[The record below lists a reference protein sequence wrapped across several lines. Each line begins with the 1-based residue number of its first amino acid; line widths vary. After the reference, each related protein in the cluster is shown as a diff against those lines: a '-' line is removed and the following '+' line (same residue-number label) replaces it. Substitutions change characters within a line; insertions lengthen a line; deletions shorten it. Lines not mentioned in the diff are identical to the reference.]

1 MKKALFTCL
10 IHVIAIAVI
19 SSAQAQSSEVENK
32 IRQTQ
37 QKIDAQVEK
46 INQAR
51 YQADSEM
58 ALAKLRIGEQL
69 RKSQEDLARQTD
81 ILDRYREQLAGQRA
95 DTEAALAEIRKSW
108 SEQIDKAASEVEA
121 GIQYTNSLINK
132 IQTVNRD
139 ISDETTGKDSA
150 SSSGNSA
157 GGGQLEITVQA
168 QPQPGVSTPTPPLK
182 TGG

>member
-1 MKKALFTCL
+1 MKEALFTCL

-69 RKSQEDLARQTD
+69 RRSQEDLARQTD
-81 ILDRYREQLAGQRA
+81 ILERYREQLAEQRA

-108 SEQIDKAASEVEA
+108 SGQIDQAASEVEA

-132 IQTVNRD
+132 MQTVNKD
-139 ISDETTGKDSA
+139 ISDEAIGKDSA
-150 SSSGNSA
+150 PSNGNSA
-157 GGGQLEITVQA
+157 NGGMSDITVQA
-168 QPQPGVSTPTPPLK
+168 PPQPAVSNPAPPPTA
-182 TGG
+182 GG